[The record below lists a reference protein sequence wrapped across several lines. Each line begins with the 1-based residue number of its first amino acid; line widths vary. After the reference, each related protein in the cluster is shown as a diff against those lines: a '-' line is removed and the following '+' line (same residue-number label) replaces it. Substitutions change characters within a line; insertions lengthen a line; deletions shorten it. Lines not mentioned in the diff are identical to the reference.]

1 MSRQVL
7 GMIELGYG
15 SRVALPLEEAHK
27 IQLILAK
34 HAVGVE
40 RAHTKD
46 YTAVS
51 YMADFKTP
59 EVSVISDDALM
70 DTRGLTAQ
78 QIKRWLDM
86 IKDMQTG
93 GPVVDPHTFA
103 TIYGEEDET
112 NS

>member
-27 IQLILAK
+27 IQAILAK

-46 YTAVS
+46 YSAVM

-59 EVSVISDDALM
+59 DVSVISDDALM

-86 IKDMQTG
+86 IKDMDTLG
-93 GPVVDPHTFA
+93 TLVDPHTFA